1 MNRHIEDEI
10 DRRRFLRTAATGAT
24 LGGAYFASGGLANLL
39 ALPRSTSLLPA
50 AGEALQGRPF
60 EMLVLGDSIMW
71 GQGLKEEQ
79 KFSYQVAEWLRAQLP
94 GIEVHRHVFAHSGA
108 RIMGDT
114 GEDAK
119 PPKHGEVP
127 SHFPSISAQLETAR
141 TAVFPL
147 HPPFDPRSVALVL
160 LDGGINDFGS
170 KVIINP
176 DPTVGRAWVR
186 KVTREKCVDRMKSL
200 LPRVFR
206 VFPNARIVVTNYF
219 QIVSERSDM
228 VFLWE
233 LLRFWDLVGDGINA
247 MSEGLRT
254 KMSDQSLAFHQES
267 TTGFR
272 EAVAD
277 VSGHFAAGGKRA
289 PVPGT
294 VLEVARLEGTPN
306 RVALAE
312 VPFGPDNAYGAPD
325 TYLFYV
331 NEPDPAASVRKP
343 ICMEQVPNDSPDML
357 NCLQA
362 ATGHP
367 NSRGARAY
375 ARGITRVLE
384 RWVPDW
390 RASFGVK
397 AQAGPSGTGRE
408 ALELPRPRPA
418 RP

>member
-1 MNRHIEDEI
+1 MPDEKKSLI
-10 DRRRFLRTAATGAT
+10 ARRDFLRVAGRATA
-24 LGGAYFASGGLANLL
+24 GGCL
-39 ALPRSTSLLPA
+39 LPRDLA
-50 AGEALQGRPF
+50 AALEGAFEPRGVLSSPLQGRPF

-108 RIMGDT
+108 QIRADPV
-114 GEDAK
+114 EDAK

-127 SHFPSISAQLETAR
+127 SHFPSIIAQLETAR

-147 HPPFDPRSVALVL
+147 HPPLDPRSVALVL

-186 KVTREKCVDRMKSL
+186 RITRERCVDRMKAL

-206 VFPNARIVVTNYF
+206 TFPNAKIVVTNYF

-228 VFLWE
+228 AYLWE
-233 LLRFWDLVGDGINA
+233 LLRVWELVGGGINA
-247 MSEGLRT
+247 MSEWLRT

-267 TTGFR
+267 TNGFR

-277 VSGHFAAGGKRA
+277 VSGHLAVGGKRA

-294 VLEVARLEGTPN
+294 VLEVGRLERTPS

-312 VPFGPDNAYGAPD
+312 VPFGPDNAYGGPD

-343 ICMEQVPNDSPDML
+343 ICMAQVANASPEL
-357 NCLQA
+357 PNCLLA

-367 NSRGARAY
+367 NTRGARAY
-375 ARGITRVLE
+375 ARGITKVLE

-390 RASFGVK
+390 QADFGVK
-397 AQAGPSGTGRE
+397 APKGPPVTGRE
-408 ALELPRPRPA
+408 ALEMPRPRPL